1 MEIDLQLNPATMP
14 WPVLRAGAAAAE
26 ESGFGA
32 LWMVDHL
39 AGRSMGGDTM
49 LECFTTLGALAA
61 STRSIALGTLVV
73 NVNNRSPGLLAV
85 AAATLDRIADRATFL
100 GLGAGASPTSPF
112 ASEQIAAGH
121 HIEPTLAGRHAL
133 VAHQLDVLDLLW
145 SDTDPDRRDFPRP
158 ARPPHLLLGVSST
171 PLARMAGSRTD
182 GVNVRWNNPAAG
194 DLIAAARSARAA
206 RDAGHDAG
214 RDDAGALRPFIV
226 TVWARWD
233 PALFDAEHP
242 DRLAMAATGVDRLI
256 LLAIDPVTPDEIVAA
271 AAKS

>member
-26 ESGFGA
+26 ESGLGA

-61 STRSIALGTLVV
+61 CTRSIALGTLVV

-85 AAATLDRIADRATFL
+85 AAATLDRIADRPTFL
-100 GLGAGASPTSPF
+100 GLGAGASPASPF
-112 ASEQIAAGH
+112 ASEQIAAEH

-145 SDTDPDRRDFPRP
+145 SDSDPERRDFPRP
-158 ARPPHLLLGVSST
+158 KRPPHVLLGVSSR

-182 GVNVRWNNPAAG
+182 GVNVRWNDASA
-194 DLIAAARSARAA
+194 DELIAAARSARAA
-206 RDAGHDAG
+206 RDADRDAG
-214 RDDAGALRPFIV
+214 ERRPFLV

-242 DRLAMAATGVDRLI
+242 DRLAMAATAVDRLI
-256 LLAIDPVTPDEIVAA
+256 LLAIDPVTPDEIAAA

>member
-14 WPVLRAGAAAAE
+14 WPGLRAGAEAAE

-85 AAATLDRIADRATFL
+85 AAATLDRIAERPTFL
-100 GLGAGASPTSPF
+100 GLGAGASPASTF
-112 ASEQIAAGH
+112 ASEQIDAGH

-145 SDTDPDRRDFPRP
+145 SDTDPDRSDFPRP
-158 ARPPHLLLGVSST
+158 ARPPHVLLGVSST

-182 GVNVRWNNPAAG
+182 GVNVRWHDAAAG
-194 DLIAAARSARAA
+194 ELIAAARSARAA
-206 RDAGHDAG
+206 RSVDHEG
-214 RDDAGALRPFIV
+214 GARRPFLV

-233 PALFDAEHP
+233 PALFDAEHR
-242 DRLAMAATGVDRLI
+242 DRIAMAAAGVDRLI
-256 LLAIDPVTPDEIVAA
+256 LLAIDPVTPDEIAAA